1 MAHMVLVIEDEVH
14 ILELLRYN
22 LEAAGYK
29 VITSENGKE
38 GLDKALEEKP
48 DLVILDLML
57 PDVDGLEICKILKKN
72 DETKNIP
79 IIMLTA
85 KSEEFDKV
93 LGLELGAD
101 DYITKPF
108 SVRELLAR
116 IKAVLRRTQ
125 LPEEEEKEEIIK
137 FGDIVIDTGKHLVY
151 KKGKVLELTLKE
163 FELLKL
169 LSQNMGKVLTRDYL
183 LDKVW
188 GYEYAGETRTVD
200 VHIRHLR
207 KKIED
212 DDKSP
217 VYIETVRGIG
227 YKLNDKGGV

>member
-1 MAHMVLVIEDEVH
+1 MAHTVLVIEDEIH

-38 GLDKALEEKP
+38 GLDKAFEGKP

-108 SVRELLAR
+108 SVRELKLF
-116 IKAVLRRTQ
+116 
-125 LPEEEEKEEIIK
+125 
-137 FGDIVIDTGKHLVY
+137 FGEPNNQ
-151 KKGKVLELTLKE
+151 KK
-163 FELLKL
+163 
-169 LSQNMGKVLTRDYL
+169 
-183 LDKVW
+183 
-188 GYEYAGETRTVD
+188 
-200 VHIRHLR
+200 
-207 KKIED
+207 KK
-212 DDKSP
+212 K
-217 VYIETVRGIG
+217 
-227 YKLNDKGGV
+227 K